1 MKIIY
6 NDIFLEHETG
16 NHPENKN
23 RLIAFGDIEQSAIID
38 GTPYLSLVH
47 NGQYISDI
55 QEKCNL
61 NMPLDADTFC
71 TEKSFDVA
79 VQAVGASIMAS
90 QSGDFALVRPPGH
103 HSYPGKASGF
113 CLFNNIAIA
122 AQNLVNQGKKVA
134 IIDIDGH
141 FGDGTSKIFYE
152 TDKVLYMSL
161 HQFPAFP
168 GTGHWEDTGGG
179 AGEGYN
185 INIPLMPYSGD
196 DIFLDAFNT
205 FLPVVKRFDPDVV
218 AVSAGFDAHKS
229 DMLLQLNVSA
239 DSYYEVGKILQKNFE
254 NIFAVLEGG
263 YNPEVLVKCVENFIA
278 GINGDEKIH
287 SETLTESDVKIFQDY
302 ENYCNHLIVKLRKYW
317 KF

>member
-23 RLIAFGDIEQSAIID
+23 RLIAFGDIEQSTIID

-47 NGQYISDI
+47 NGQYIADI

-61 NMPLDADTFC
+61 DIPLDEDTFC
-71 TEKSFDVA
+71 TRKSFDVA

-90 QSGDFALVRPPGH
+90 HSGDFALVRPPGH
-103 HSYPGKASGF
+103 HSFPGKASGF

-122 AQNLVNQGKKVA
+122 VQNLVNEGKKVA
-134 IIDIDGH
+134 IFDIDGH
-141 FGDGTSKIFYE
+141 FGDGTSKIFYN
-152 TDKVLYMSL
+152 TDKVLYMSM
-161 HQFPAFP
+161 HQFPAYP
-168 GTGHWEDTGGG
+168 GTGYWEDIGIG

-185 INIPLMPYSGD
+185 INIPLSPYSGD

-205 FLPVVKRFDPDVV
+205 FLPVIRHFNPDVV

-229 DMLLQLNVSA
+229 DMLLQLNVSM
-239 DSYYEVGKILQKNFE
+239 DSYYEIGKVLQKNFE

-278 GINGDEKIH
+278 GINDEEKKH
-287 SETLTESDVKIFQDY
+287 SEILTESDVKVFQDY
-302 ENYCNHLIVKLRKYW
+302 ENYCNHLIIKLRNYW
-317 KF
+317 DF

>member
-23 RLIAFGDIEQSAIID
+23 RLTAFNNIEQSKIID

-47 NGQYISDI
+47 NGQYIADI

-61 NMPLDADTFC
+61 NIPLDADTFC
-71 TEKSFDVA
+71 NKNSYEA
-79 VQAVGASIMAS
+79 AIHAVGASIMAS
-90 QSGDFALVRPPGH
+90 YSGDFALIRPPGH
-103 HSYPGKASGF
+103 HSFPGRASGF

-122 AQNLVNQGKKVA
+122 VQNLVNEGKKVA

-141 FGDGTSKIFYE
+141 FGDGTSKIFYD

-168 GTGHWEDTGGG
+168 GTGYWEDTGRGP
-179 AGEGYN
+179 GEGFN
-185 INIPLMPYSGD
+185 INIPLPPNSGD
-196 DIFLDAFNT
+196 DVFMDAFET
-205 FLPVVKRFDPDVV
+205 FLPVVKKFEPDVI
-218 AVSAGFDAHKS
+218 AVSAGFDTHKS
-229 DMLLQLNVSA
+229 DMLLQLNVSL
-239 DSYYEVGKILQKNFE
+239 DSYYKIGKILKNNFK

-263 YNPEVLVKCVENFIA
+263 YNPEILVKSVENFIA
-278 GINGDEKIH
+278 GINNEEKIH

-302 ENYCNHLIVKLRKYW
+302 ENYCNHLIVKLRNYW
-317 KF
+317 NF

>member
-23 RLIAFGDIEQSAIID
+23 RLKAFGDIDQTTIID

-47 NGQYISDI
+47 NGQYIADI
-55 QEKCNL
+55 QEKCKL
-61 NMPLDADTFC
+61 NIPLDEDTFC
-71 TEKSFDVA
+71 NNKSYEVA

-90 QSGDFALVRPPGH
+90 QSADFALVRPPGH
-103 HSYPGKASGF
+103 HSFPGKASGF
-113 CLFNNIAIA
+113 CLFNNTAIA
-122 AQNLVNQGKKVA
+122 VQNLVDQGKKVA

-141 FGDGTSKIFYE
+141 FGDGTSKIFYD
-152 TDKVLYMSL
+152 TAKVLYMSM

-168 GTGHWEDTGGG
+168 GTGHWKNTGEG

-185 INIPLMPYSGD
+185 INIPLPPFSGD
-196 DIFLDAFNT
+196 DLFLDAFET
-205 FLPVVKRFDPDVV
+205 FLPIVKKFNPDVV

-229 DMLLQLNVSA
+229 DMLLQLNVST
-239 DSYYEVGKILQKNFE
+239 DSYYKIAQILRKNFE

-263 YNPEVLVKCVENFIA
+263 YNPEVLVKCVDNFIA
-278 GINGDEKIH
+278 GINNEEKIH
-287 SETLTESDVKIFQDY
+287 SENLSESDVKVFQDY
-302 ENYCNHLIVKLRKYW
+302 ENYCNHLIVKLRNYW
-317 KF
+317 DF